1 MYSSNTH
8 QRTYLHNNSYTY
20 TLIHSQIY
28 SHNIAISS
36 GTFIS
41 MGITN
46 LTTVALNLHVNDDY
60 FGCFRLFLQI
70 RAFILFQSRL
80 LLYIIYVWAY
90 LRYVRFLPCK
100 LQKPCHFL
108 ISFVIWCLILKLPR
122 WSAFD
127 NMVNLYRSKL
137 L

>member
-1 MYSSNTH
+1 MHTCTQICVYTQTYIPSHKYIHH
-8 QRTYLHNNSYTY
+8 QYIL
-20 TLIHSQIY
+20 
-28 SHNIAISS
+28 S
-36 GTFIS
+36 GSFIS
-41 MGITN
+41 MRITN

-100 LQKPCHFL
+100 LQKPCHFFDPFCDL
-108 ISFVIWCLILKLPR
+108 MPYIETTKMISF
-122 WSAFD
+122 
-127 NMVNLYRSKL
+127 
-137 L
+137 

>member
-1 MYSSNTH
+1 MIRVHVFIKHSPKYILAH
-8 QRTYLHNNSYTY
+8 IY
-20 TLIHSQIY
+20 TLMHSQIY

-100 LQKPCHFL
+100 LQKPCHFFDPFCDL
-108 ISFVIWCLILKLPR
+108 MLYIETTKMISF
-122 WSAFD
+122 
-127 NMVNLYRSKL
+127 
-137 L
+137 